1 MNEEEREPGKCEK
14 RMEPAMDGVSRGD
27 KELCS
32 ETLRIESKLFYLDL
46 KENSRGRYVK
56 VSEKGNN
63 RERSTIIVPSSGI
76 PWFAEL
82 FHYYAG
88 GTNESG
94 TLVNKELPI
103 ENKVFFFDVGENPRG
118 KFLRVSES
126 GAGPRGR
133 SSLIIPSG
141 GAGLTGWS
149 SFRDTLMRILA
160 AECQLSGGQVP
171 QPNELQ
177 PFQDVSVAGSQ
188 KVVGPGPSPPALVS
202 AENGSQIL
210 RVGQKRFFVDPG
222 ANHRGQ
228 FVRITEAIGP
238 DRNSIIVPFQALPE
252 FQEAVRLCFE
262 GLKLSMQDRTIG
274 GPGTGQVGVPLENGF
289 TAGLP
294 NGLQNGLH
302 HTTSSNGGLQA

>member
-1 MNEEEREPGKCEK
+1 
-14 RMEPAMDGVSRGD
+14 MDSALDGISHGD

-32 ETLRIESKLFYLDL
+32 ETLRVESKLFYLDL
-46 KENSRGRYVK
+46 KENTRGCYLK

-76 PWFAEL
+76 PWFVEL

-88 GTNESG
+88 GTNENG

-149 SFRDTLMRILA
+149 SFRDTLSRILA
-160 AECQLSGGQVP
+160 AEGQLSGQVAP
-171 QPNELQ
+171 PIDH
-177 PFQDVSVAGSQ
+177 PTFQDQVSVAGSQ

-210 RVGQKRFFVDPG
+210 RVGQKRFFLDPG

-228 FVRITEAIGP
+228 FVRITE
-238 DRNSIIVPFQALPE
+238 
-252 FQEAVRLCFE
+252 
-262 GLKLSMQDRTIG
+262 
-274 GPGTGQVGVPLENGF
+274 PLE
-289 TAGLP
+289 
-294 NGLQNGLH
+294 
-302 HTTSSNGGLQA
+302 

>member
-1 MNEEEREPGKCEK
+1 MNGEEREPGKGEK

-177 PFQDVSVAGSQ
+177 PFQDVS
-188 KVVGPGPSPPALVS
+188 
-202 AENGSQIL
+202 
-210 RVGQKRFFVDPG
+210 
-222 ANHRGQ
+222 H
-228 FVRITEAIGP
+228 
-238 DRNSIIVPFQALPE
+238 
-252 FQEAVRLCFE
+252 
-262 GLKLSMQDRTIG
+262 
-274 GPGTGQVGVPLENGF
+274 
-289 TAGLP
+289 
-294 NGLQNGLH
+294 
-302 HTTSSNGGLQA
+302 

>member
-1 MNEEEREPGKCEK
+1 M
-14 RMEPAMDGVSRGD
+14 MEGNLDGVSRGD

-32 ETLRIESKLFYLDL
+32 ETLRVESKLFYLDL
-46 KENSRGRYVK
+46 KENSRGRYLK

-63 RERSTIIVPSSGI
+63 RERSTIIVPSGGI
-76 PWFAEL
+76 PWFVEL
-82 FHYYAG
+82 FHYYAA
-88 GTNESG
+88 GTNETG
-94 TLVNKELPI
+94 TLANKELPI

-149 SFRDTLMRILA
+149 SFRDTLSRILA
-160 AECQLSGGQVP
+160 GECQLSGQVVQIDRP
-171 QPNELQ
+171 LDDRGLGTMQELI
-177 PFQDVSVAGSQ
+177 ATSQ
-188 KVVGPGPSPPALVS
+188 RVVGPGPSPPMLVS

-210 RVGQKRFFVDPG
+210 RVGQKRFFFDPG
-222 ANHRGQ
+222 NNHRGQ

-238 DRNSIIVPFQALPE
+238 DRNSIIIPTMALAE

-262 GLKLSMQDRTIG
+262 YLRLSCQERSLDG
-274 GPGTGQVGVPLENGF
+274 AGTGQVGVPLENGF
-289 TAGLP
+289 AGLP

-302 HTTSSNGGLQA
+302 HPASPNNGLQA